1 MEVPTNLPQTYRI
14 TDVIEQT
21 PTVKTF
27 EFAHELDFIPGQFVM
42 VWVPG
47 VDEIP
52 VSLSGPNQI
61 TVKNVG
67 EATAALHKLKKGNF
81 IGIRGPYGNG
91 FALPGYKVLIVG
103 GGVGIAPMKAL
114 AQYGD
119 KDFTS
124 IIGAQTSDE
133 IFFRNYFPGL
143 HVCTDDGSEGE
154 KAFTTVVADR
164 LLGEQKFDA
173 VAACGPEIML
183 KFLYQIADKHNVPM
197 FFSMERWMK
206 CGIGICGH
214 CAIDPT
220 GWRVC
225 KDGPVA
231 DKAILENSEFF
242 KYKRDMAGT
251 EVKL

>member
-1 MEVPTNLPQTYRI
+1 MPTDSPQTYRI
-14 TDVIEQT
+14 TKVIEQT

-27 EFAHELDFIPGQFVM
+27 EFAHKFEFIPGQFVM
-42 VWVPG
+42 VWIPG

-67 EATAALHKLKKGNF
+67 EATAALHGLKEGDF
-81 IGIRGPYGNG
+81 IGIRGPHGNG
-91 FALPGYKVLIVG
+91 FALPGRKVLIIG

-119 KDFTS
+119 KDFTA
-124 IIGAQTSDE
+124 IIGAQTKDE
-133 IFFRNYFPGL
+133 IFFRDYFPDL
-143 HVCTDDGSEGE
+143 HICTDDGSEGE
-154 KAFTTVVADR
+154 KGFTTVVADR

-183 KFLYQIADKHNVPM
+183 KFLYRICEKHGVPM

-225 KDGPVA
+225 KEGPVA
-231 DKAILENSEFF
+231 DRSVLANSEFF
-242 KYKRDMAGT
+242 NYKRDMAGV